1 MRQSAIKRYWEAA
14 VPYPQIYQE
23 RAVLRQ
29 RRRAVLRGVAGQSLP
44 EWLKAEVG
52 AKKATLRMPGAL
64 RIRRALLNSGLN
76 TVCGSAL
83 CPNMGECFSHGTATF
98 MILGDTCTRGCAF
111 CAVKRAGP
119 PPFISPP
126 EGEGRM
132 GGSRPLPPPDPGEP
146 ARIAGASR
154 DWQLRYVVFTSVT
167 RDDLPDGGAKH
178 FSRVI
183 LAIKKALPGAV
194 IEPLVPDFA
203 GSRSS
208 LETVLNAGP
217 HVLAHNL
224 ETVSRLYPGIRNGA
238 DYTRSLELLRR
249 SKSADPRILTKSG
262 LMLGLGETDRE
273 IESAMKD
280 LISAGCDMLT
290 LGQYLAPSKKH
301 CPVKRYLAPEE
312 FEEWKMKA
320 KKLGFKAV
328 MSGPLVRSSYRADKL
343 YEESR
348 GTLLKD
354 SITHKMQQ

>member
-1 MRQSAIKRYWEAA
+1 MEAHLLKTA
-14 VPYPQIYQE
+14 NPPHP
-23 RAVLRQ
+23 
-29 RRRAVLRGVAGQSLP
+29 P

-52 AKKATLRMPGAL
+52 AKKTALRTPGAL
-64 RIRRALLNSGLN
+64 RTRRALSNNGLN
-76 TVCGSAL
+76 TVCSSAL

-111 CAVKRAGP
+111 CAVKRVWP
-119 PPFISPP
+119 NSP
-126 EGEGRM
+126 GSSLAS
-132 GGSRPLPPPDPGEP
+132 GGTRPPPPDPGEP
-146 ARIAGASR
+146 ARVAGASR
-154 DWQLRYVVFTSVT
+154 DWKLRYVVFTSVT

-178 FSRVI
+178 FSSVI
-183 LAIKKALPGAV
+183 LAIKKVLPGAV

-224 ETVSRLYPGIRNGA
+224 ETVLRLYPGIRNGA
-238 DYTRSLELLRR
+238 DYKRSLELLRR
-249 SKSADPRILTKSG
+249 SKSANPRILTKSG

-301 CPVKRYLAPEE
+301 APVKRYLAPEE
-312 FEEWKMKA
+312 FAGWERVGRGV
-320 KKLGFKAV
+320 GFKAV
-328 MSGPLVRSSYRADKL
+328 MSGPLVRSSFRADRL
-343 YEESR
+343 YEEGR
-348 GTLLKD
+348 GTLLKVGGD
-354 SITHKMQQ
+354 PSNAETVWFP